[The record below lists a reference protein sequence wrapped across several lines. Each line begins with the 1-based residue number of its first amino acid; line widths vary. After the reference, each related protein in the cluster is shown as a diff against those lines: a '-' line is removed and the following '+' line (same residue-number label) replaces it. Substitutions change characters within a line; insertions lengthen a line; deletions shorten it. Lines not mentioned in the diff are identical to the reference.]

1 MEFLA
6 AAAAAGRDNNNDRSL
21 HVGDVVAG
29 GGNECAVGGE
39 EAVKIGEFDWIADYS
54 QLQQHIDRCW
64 DGIDAVSIDN
74 NSASRSGSK
83 ADQRVLVIGC
93 GTSPLSAALV
103 GRSGARCDAHGVEI
117 VTNIMLLL

>member
-6 AAAAAGRDNNNDRSL
+6 AAAAGGDNNNDRSL

-29 GGNECAVGGE
+29 GGSECAVGGE

-54 QLQQHIDRCW
+54 QLQQHIDRCC
-64 DGIDAVSIDN
+64 DGIGATSIDN
-74 NSASRSGSK
+74 CSASRIRSK

-103 GRSGARCDAHGVEI
+103 GRSGTRCDAYGVDI
-117 VTNIMLLL
+117 ATILYFSL